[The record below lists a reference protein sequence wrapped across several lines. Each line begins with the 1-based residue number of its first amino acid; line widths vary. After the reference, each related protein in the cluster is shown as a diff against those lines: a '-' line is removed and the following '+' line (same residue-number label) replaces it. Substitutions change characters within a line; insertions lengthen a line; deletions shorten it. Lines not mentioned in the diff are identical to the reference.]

1 MSLAELLNTIN
12 APMATVMVVFLSI
25 TGLWFT
31 IKTKAVQFTM
41 VGEMFRLLFKTDNG
55 RLAQAPGTTPAAQ
68 APGTLPAAQAT
79 GTTPAAQASGIIPSA
94 QSSAHPSAHPAA
106 QSSAHPAA
114 QAPGTLPGPTP
125 AAQAP
130 GPTPAAQSS
139 AQSSAQSTAQSSRS
153 TRRISSFQAFMVS
166 LASRVGTGNLAGV
179 ATAIVVGGPGAIF
192 WMWVMALIGSV
203 NTFIECTLAQLF
215 KSRGKDSFIGGPAWY
230 ITKGLHK
237 RWFACIF
244 AVAIIAQFGLTNNMV
259 QANTI
264 SSAFGEAFHIP
275 PVLMAIALCVLS
287 LAVVFGGIQRIS
299 KVCSYIVPFMALAY
313 LGIALWI
320 VVTNITAIPKVLGII
335 VGSAFGFRQAAGGA
349 VGMAILMGFKR
360 GIFSNEAG
368 EGSAPNAAA
377 TADISHPVKQGLIQT
392 LGVFTDTLVVCTCTA
407 LIILCSGLYDSG
419 ANGIELTQA
428 ALSHHIGPAGKFIV
442 AICIF
447 FFAFSSII
455 GNYYYGECNITFLCN
470 GWKHSGK
477 AIFAYRLVL
486 GVLIFVG
493 SLMTIELVWALV
505 DFCMV
510 IMTVCNLI
518 AILLLGR
525 WAIRLLDDYRSQRK
539 AGRDPVYHSS
549 TIPEI
554 SGETECWD

>member
-12 APMATVMVVFLSI
+12 APMATVMVVLLSI

-55 RLAQAPGTTPAAQ
+55 RLAQAPGT
-68 APGTLPAAQAT
+68 
-79 GTTPAAQASGIIPSA
+79 
-94 QSSAHPSAHPAA
+94 HPSA

-114 QAPGTLPGPTP
+114 QAPGTQAPGTTPGAQAPGTLP
-125 AAQAP
+125 AAQASGTLP
-130 GPTPAAQSS
+130 GTTPGAQAPG
-139 AQSSAQSTAQSSRS
+139 AQAPGAQSSRTTS
-153 TRRISSFQAFMVS
+153 RTTSRTSRRISSFQAFMVS

-447 FFAFSSII
+447 FFAFSSVI

>member
-12 APMATVMVVFLSI
+12 APMATVMVVLLSI

-68 APGTLPAAQAT
+68 APGT
-79 GTTPAAQASGIIPSA
+79 I
-94 QSSAHPSAHPAA
+94 
-106 QSSAHPAA
+106 PAA
-114 QAPGTLPGPTP
+114 QAPSTLPAAQS

-130 GPTPAAQSS
+130 SAHSS
-139 AQSSAQSTAQSSRS
+139 AQTPSTQSSRTTS
-153 TRRISSFQAFMVS
+153 RTSRGTRRISSFQAFMVS

-392 LGVFTDTLVVCTCTA
+392 LGVCTDTPGVCPCTA

-447 FFAFSSII
+447 FFAFSSVI

>member
-12 APMATVMVVFLSI
+12 APMATVMVVLLSI

-55 RLAQAPGTTPAAQ
+55 LLAQDPGTTHAAQAPAAQDPGATPAAQAPGTTPAAQ
-68 APGTLPAAQAT
+68 APGTLPGA
-79 GTTPAAQASGIIPSA
+79 TPAAQSAA
-94 QSSAHPSAHPAA
+94 QSSAHPSSTLPTA
-106 QSSAHPAA
+106 QS
-114 QAPGTLPGPTP
+114 T
-125 AAQAP
+125 
-130 GPTPAAQSS
+130 AQSS
-139 AQSSAQSTAQSSRS
+139 AQSSRTTSRSSRSSRTSRS

>member
-12 APMATVMVVFLSI
+12 APMATVMVVLLSI

-55 RLAQAPGTTPAAQ
+55 LLAQDPGTTHAAQAPAAQAPAAQAPAAQASGTLPGATPAAQ
-68 APGTLPAAQAT
+68 APAAQTPGA
-79 GTTPAAQASGIIPSA
+79 TPAAQSSAHPTAQSSA
-94 QSSAHPSAHPAA
+94 QSSAHPSAHPSA
-106 QSSAHPAA
+106 QPSS
-114 QAPGTLPGPTP
+114 TLP
-125 AAQAP
+125 
-130 GPTPAAQSS
+130 
-139 AQSSAQSTAQSSRS
+139 TAQSSRRP
-153 TRRISSFQAFMVS
+153 RRISSFQAFMVS

-447 FFAFSSII
+447 FFAFSSVI

-477 AIFAYRLVL
+477 AIFAYRLIL